1 MLCGFV
7 SETFDGFRPSARQTG
22 TVTRSNRTTSGE
34 VWVNIYLE
42 RQCAGGGHEFGRPT
56 SSSVS
61 AMKWL
66 TFATVIGERKMRN
79 EIGLMLKARPVRAQ
93 RCLLTSV
100 ASSGV
105 KPAVLYSKPY

>member
-42 RQCAGGGHEFGRPT
+42 RQCAGGGHEFGRHNIIPLFRHEMAD
-56 SSSVS
+56 VRHGYRRKKD
-61 AMKWL
+61 AERDR
-66 TFATVIGERKMRN
+66 FDAQGATGQSTTLPLDQRGEF
-79 EIGLMLKARPVRAQ
+79 G
-93 RCLLTSV
+93 C
-100 ASSGV
+100 
-105 KPAVLYSKPY
+105 